1 MVVIAIAGGANGLGR
16 TIAETVLRQGK
27 HQVKILSRS
36 ANPKLAAE
44 IGCEIIAVDYDN
56 IESMKKILEENDVH
70 TVISTIFL
78 TTSAKPQNNLV
89 MAADASKV
97 TKRFVPSIW
106 GVPMTREQAD
116 AANFI
121 IGRVKSEGVEVLKKT
136 SLEHTRFYVGFFL
149 DYWGYPHVPTHVTPL
164 TMAVDMQNEFAA
176 LPGTGSTPIS
186 FIHTVDIAKFVAAS
200 LDLPQWDEESYIL
213 GDRLTW
219 NDFVKTAEEVK
230 GTKFRVTYD
239 SIEKLKTGTVTELE
253 THKDI
258 YPIMPKENAQLLMA
272 TFGKF
277 FHDGV
282 FDLKPEKT
290 LNQVFPEIKVS
301 SVRDVLQKA
310 WGNH

>member
-27 HQVKILSRS
+27 HQVQILSRPT
-36 ANPKLAAE
+36 NPKLAAE

-121 IGRVKSEGVEVLKKT
+121 IGRVKSE
-136 SLEHTRFYVGFFL
+136 
-149 DYWGYPHVPTHVTPL
+149 DYWGYPYVPTHVTPL

-176 LPGTGSTPIS
+176 LPGTGTTPIS

-200 LDLPQWDEESYIL
+200 LDLPKWDEESYIL
-213 GDRLTW
+213 GNRLAW

-230 GTKFRVTYD
+230 GTKFKVTYD
-239 SIEKLKTGTVTELE
+239 SIEKLNTGTVTELE
-253 THKDI
+253 AHKDI
-258 YPIMPKENAQLLMA
+258 YPIMHKENAQLLMA